1 MEKHEFF
8 GRSGSL
14 RPSHR
19 WTFLLA
25 AWGLLAACS
34 ATEPVETTEGT
45 IEVPPPSGT
54 AAVDLANLRAAFAA
68 AIPGSTIAF
77 GPGTYRIG
85 NSGLELTTD
94 HVTLRGHTE
103 GTVLQGC
110 DPTQVASMTE
120 DLFFAQCQGIRLLG
134 ARQRVRNLTFENF
147 SAALALG
154 GPTPADA
161 EAPTP
166 NRHGG
171 HIIEG
176 NTLRN
181 CITVE
186 IWSDADAPVVVR
198 GNRFQ
203 NTYHAAAM
211 LGRNVHF
218 IDNDVSAPE
227 PEHVPFGWPSL
238 AVGLRPIP
246 GVPCTG
252 NRIERNRIEG
262 HTDGVAIGVLPPD
275 GPGAVL
281 ADNRVCDNEIVM
293 RDVVHS
299 RDGGE
304 ALAGKPAIGV
314 AIRLM
319 NYQEA
324 MAIGALDLGMPTPEG
339 GWPEACR
346 SAAVRGNVVAGNR
359 ITGSKGVAIEVFYAD
374 ANEVVRNII
383 GPVAALTEQERLD
396 LGAGRTFGIGPGAW
410 FLTRAWQANGTAIW
424 ISPGSDGNIVAENK
438 TAGNP

>member
-1 MEKHEFF
+1 MEKHELV
-8 GRSGSL
+8 GRSGSPRL
-14 RPSHR
+14 SRRRP
-19 WTFLLA
+19 WLLV

-34 ATEPVETTEGT
+34 ATDPVDSTAGT
-45 IEVPPPSGT
+45 IEVPPPSGS
-54 AAVDLANLRAAFAA
+54 AAVDLANLRAALVA
-68 AIPGSTIAF
+68 AIPGSTVAF

-94 HVTLRGHTE
+94 DVTLRGHSK

-110 DPTQVASMTE
+110 DPAQVASMTE
-120 DLFFAQCQGIRLLG
+120 EFFFGQCRGIILVG
-134 ARQRVRNLTFENF
+134 ARQRVRDLTFEGF
-147 SAALALG
+147 SAALAIG
-154 GPTPADA
+154 GSTPADA
-161 EAPTP
+161 EVLTP

-171 HIIEG
+171 HLIEG

-181 CITVE
+181 CVTVE
-186 IWSDADAPVVVR
+186 IWNEADAPVVVR
-198 GNRFQ
+198 GNRFR

-211 LGRNVHF
+211 LGRNLHF

-227 PEHVPFGWPSL
+227 PALVPFGWPSL

-281 ADNRVCDNEIVM
+281 TGNRVCDNDIVM

-346 SAAVRGNVVAGNR
+346 SAAVRGNVVADNR
-359 ITGSKGVAIEVFYAD
+359 IIGSKGVAIEVFYSD
-374 ANEVVRNII
+374 GNEVVRNTI
-383 GPVAALTEQERLD
+383 GPVAALTEEERLA

-424 ISPGSDGNIVAENK
+424 ISPGSDGNTVAGNQ